1 MSQKSIFKPRPSY
14 VPKNLVHGYCVPT
27 NGDTGEHLIC
37 SWCASIQPLSQPA
50 ILVTFDGLVKCHR
63 CKAVLP

>member
-1 MSQKSIFKPRPSY
+1 MTIRGIIKTPKPY

-27 NGDTGEHLIC
+27 NGAGEHLIC

-50 ILVTFDGLVKCHR
+50 IPVTFDGLVKCHR
-63 CKAVLP
+63 CLGILP